1 MAEGGEEGGEVFLG
15 LLFGFPRVRIHV
27 SLSEEEALL
36 EEEKKRKEKKRK
48 EKKGVECIEN
58 DTKTYVEYRLG
69 LRPAGVCVLLAERDE
84 LFGEALRFLGLVPG
98 RLDGFVRDERGDEVA
113 EEGLPVRGGAVQV
126 PVFHG
131 TAGHCEM

>member
-1 MAEGGEEGGEVFLG
+1 MSIGEGRAARRRNG
-15 LLFGFPRVRIHV
+15 
-27 SLSEEEALL
+27 
-36 EEEKKRKEKKRK
+36 KKRKGCHVSKTEQ
-48 EKKGVECIEN
+48 
-58 DTKTYVEYRLG
+58 TYVEYRLG
-69 LRPAGVCVLLAERDE
+69 LRPAGVCVLLAKRNE

-131 TAGHCEM
+131 AAGHCGMRWGGGDVSMDCCVGEGGFLGFDDIDAE